1 MLTSEE
7 EDETMSDRHLKHWP
21 KNQPRHL
28 SIPQTDLFHNVEVSA
43 RRYPSKPYLVF
54 YDTLIGFG
62 RFKDEVERLAGFL
75 QQDCGVSKGDRVLLY
90 TQNSPQYVI
99 GYYAILRANAVVV
112 PVNPMNLTLE
122 LCHFVADSGARVAIL
137 TQDLF
142 DRIRPLVVGAPG
154 GASEPSVQGIPQVPT
169 GPGEAGATLAHV
181 IVGAYS
187 DYLEAPTD
195 LKVPDLVAEARRPI
209 DSPNVTLWSAAL
221 QAARRPGPVT
231 VGPDDLSVMPYTS
244 GTTGQ
249 PKGCMHTHRT
259 VQYQT
264 LATGQW
270 VDAKSDSVALA
281 VLPLFHVTGMQ
292 SSMNIPLY
300 NGNTVIL
307 LPRWDRRVAAQCIER
322 YKVTSWTCIPTM
334 VVDFLADPEIGRF
347 DLSSISRIGGGGAA
361 MPAAVAQK
369 LLDMGLTYVEGYGLS
384 ETIAATHINP
394 PAGARKQC
402 LGIPIMD
409 VDSRVVDPETLA
421 ELPPDEIGEIVTHG
435 PQVFKGYW
443 RNPQADRDCF
453 VQIDG
458 KRFFRTGDLA
468 RCDADGYFYM
478 VDRLKRMINA
488 SGFKVWPAEVESLM
502 YQHPAVQEACVIAAR
517 DARRGETVKAIVVLR
532 EDCRGKVTE
541 QELVDWCHD
550 NMAAYKAPR
559 IVSFVEALPKSG
571 TGKIMWRALQESEQ
585 EREQERGQ
593 GQGSSASARGRVR
606 G

>member
-1 MLTSEE
+1 
-7 EDETMSDRHLKHWP
+7 
-21 KNQPRHL
+21 
-28 SIPQTDLFHNVEVSA
+28 
-43 RRYPSKPYLVF
+43 
-54 YDTLIGFG
+54 
-62 RFKDEVERLAGFL
+62 
-75 QQDCGVSKGDRVLLY
+75 
-90 TQNSPQYVI
+90 
-99 GYYAILRANAVVV
+99 
-112 PVNPMNLTLE
+112 
-122 LCHFVADSGARVAIL
+122 
-137 TQDLF
+137 
-142 DRIRPLVVGAPG
+142 
-154 GASEPSVQGIPQVPT
+154 
-169 GPGEAGATLAHV
+169 
-181 IVGAYS
+181 
-187 DYLEAPTD
+187 
-195 LKVPDLVAEARRPI
+195 
-209 DSPNVTLWSAAL
+209 
-221 QAARRPGPVT
+221 
-231 VGPDDLSVMPYTS
+231 MPYTS

-259 VQYQT
+259 VMYQT

-300 NGNTVIL
+300 YGNTVIL

-322 YKVTSWTCIPTM
+322 YQVTSWTCIPTM
-334 VVDFLADPEIGRF
+334 VVDFLADPEIGSF
-347 DLSSISRIGGGGAA
+347 DLSSISRISGGGAA

-394 PAGARKQC
+394 PAHARKQC

-421 ELPPDEIGEIVTHG
+421 ELPANEIGEIVTHG

-468 RCDADGYFYM
+468 RCDEDGYFYM

-532 EDCRGKVTE
+532 ERPG
-541 QELVDWCHD
+541 
-550 NMAAYKAPR
+550 
-559 IVSFVEALPKSG
+559 
-571 TGKIMWRALQESEQ
+571 
-585 EREQERGQ
+585 
-593 GQGSSASARGRVR
+593 AR
-606 G
+606 